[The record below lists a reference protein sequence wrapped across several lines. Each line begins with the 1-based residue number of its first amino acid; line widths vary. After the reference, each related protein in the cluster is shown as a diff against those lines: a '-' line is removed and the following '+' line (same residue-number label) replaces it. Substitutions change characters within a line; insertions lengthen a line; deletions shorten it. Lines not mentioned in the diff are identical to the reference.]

1 MKVYIS
7 LPQQVKRQDTM
18 SILTFVVKATYPS
31 ETEFRL
37 SFSSDAFVSGSFV
50 NMFM

>member
-37 SFSSDAFVSGSFV
+37 SFSSDTFVSGSFV